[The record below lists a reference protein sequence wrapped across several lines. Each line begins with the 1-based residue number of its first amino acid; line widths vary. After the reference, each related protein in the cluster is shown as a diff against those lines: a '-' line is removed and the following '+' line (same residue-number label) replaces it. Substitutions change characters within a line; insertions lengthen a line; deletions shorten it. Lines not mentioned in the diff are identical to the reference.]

1 LGAGAAVVRPRRPTF
16 VVGGA
21 HSPYVGKGHPNFV
34 GKEARD
40 LGVGSNPSIEDHIT
54 TAVCGALASTYSEPD
69 AVARAV
75 ERGYI
80 GNFLGELFC
89 RQGLL
94 GSAVSGAHP
103 ELDGKPFVRTEAA
116 CASGGAAIVGCIDA
130 ISAGYDVTLAVGA
143 EVECTTGGR
152 EGAEYMARACHYPT
166 ERGLDDFIFPYLFA
180 VRARAYKQAHG
191 ATHDDLDQVVLRAYA
206 NANRNPLAH
215 MHATRLTSEQLGSR
229 ANRTFLQDPEL
240 RPHMK
245 LYDCTHFSDGAS
257 AILLASEEGLNRL
270 GVPRSS
276 CTEVLSY
283 GAATAPLDGYKD
295 PLQMPTMARAASEA
309 FRDAGV
315 RPADMG
321 VAELH
326 DCFSIAEL
334 MVCEA
339 IGLADPGGAVDLIRS
354 GATHSEGRIP
364 VNTGGGLIGFGHPV
378 GATGVKQVL
387 EVHRQMRGLC
397 RDYQLPTTP
406 DLGVSANLGG
416 DDRTA
421 VVMVQRTV

>member
-1 LGAGAAVVRPRRPTF
+1 MKPRRPTF
-16 VVGGA
+16 IVGGA
-21 HSPYVGKGHPNFV
+21 HSPYIGKGHPDFV
-34 GKEARD
+34 GREEREQ
-40 LGVGSNPSIEDHIT
+40 GVASNPTIEDHIV
-54 TAVCGALASTYSEPD
+54 TAVSGALASTTAEPE

-89 RQGLL
+89 QQGLL
-94 GSAVSGAHP
+94 GAAVVAAHP
-103 ELDGKPFVRTEAA
+103 DLDGKPFFRTEAA
-116 CASGGAAIVGCIDA
+116 CASGGAAIVACIDA
-130 ISAGYDVTLAVGA
+130 ISAGHDVTLAVGA
-143 EVECTTGGR
+143 EVECTTSGR

-166 ERGLDDFIFPYLFA
+166 ERALDDFVFPYLFA

-191 ATHDDLDQVVLRAYA
+191 ATEDDLHQVVLKAYD

-215 MHATRLTSEQLGSR
+215 MHSTRLTLDELQSSN
-229 ANRTFLQDPEL
+229 NRVFLQDPEL
-240 RPHMK
+240 RPHMQ

-257 AILLASEEGLNRL
+257 AILIASEEGLARL
-270 GVPRSS
+270 GVDRSR
-276 CTEVLSY
+276 CTQVLSH
-283 GAATAPLDGYKD
+283 GSATAPLDGAKD
-295 PLQMPTMARAASEA
+295 PLELSTMGRAAFEA

-315 RPADMG
+315 RPGDMA

-334 MVCEA
+334 LVSEA
-339 IGLADPGGAVDLIRS
+339 IGLANPGGALELIRS
-354 GATHSEGRIP
+354 GATRRDGRIP

-397 RDYQLPTTP
+397 GDYQIATTP
-406 DLGVSANLGG
+406 ELGVSANLGG

-421 VVMVQRTV
+421 VVMVQSTV